1 MSKEGHIRTLRRAKK
16 VAVKLVLWILTYIA
30 SAAIAFIYI
39 PQLIPTLAVF
49 IQDYMAYI
57 AIALTLVFGY
67 AIVQSIAELAYWIL
81 RVKHPHPTAAAARSL
96 IKMLGIGGLL
106 AAAAGGAVGGAGAVA
121 LGGFIG
127 MVIGFAT
134 QQTLSQALSGLFL
147 LLIRP
152 IKIGDK
158 VTVAGETGIVE
169 DISTMFT
176 IVRRED
182 GTRALIPN
190 NSILGGKIYIHP
202 TKT

>member
-1 MSKEGHIRTLRRAKK
+1 MNKEGQVIPPRNVKK
-16 VAVKLVLWILTYIA
+16 AAVKLVLWILAYIA
-30 SAAIAFIYI
+30 STAIIFTYI
-39 PQLIPTLAVF
+39 PQLTPQLADL
-49 IQDYMAYI
+49 IRDYTSYI
-57 AIALTLVFGY
+57 AIALTIGFGY
-67 AIVQSIAELAYWIL
+67 AIVQSIAELAYWAL
-81 RVKHPHPTAAAARSL
+81 RIKHPHSTAAAARSL

-106 AAAAGGAVGGAGAVA
+106 AAVAGGAVGGAGAVA
-121 LGGFIG
+121 LGGFTG

-176 IVRRED
+176 IVRKED
-182 GTRALIPN
+182 GTKALIPN